1 MVRAEGESMT
11 DTYRS
16 AWKDDEVQALGEVAG
31 KFIGAEVMAH
41 RETWERQH
49 QVDRGVW
56 RKAANLGLLC
66 CSIPQEYGGG
76 GGTIAHELAI
86 CEAQGAAG
94 DWNWGNGVH
103 SGIVAHYLLAYG
115 TEEQKQTWLPAMASG
130 DVVGAIAM
138 TEPGTGS
145 DLQAVRTR
153 AVADADALIIDGAKT
168 FITNGQTAD
177 LVVVVAKSDPAAGSK
192 GISLVLVDTRDAAG
206 FTRGKTLDK
215 VGQHGADTSELFFEG
230 VRVPITNVLGG
241 VPGRGFGQL
250 MTQLAQERLFIGAMA
265 VASMETALRDTV
277 AYTKQR
283 QAFGQSIFDF
293 QNSKFVLAEV
303 ATTAHI
309 ARVFL
314 DSCIERHLAGRLD
327 ATTAAMAKWW
337 LTEQQTQVI
346 DRCLQL
352 YGGYGYIRE
361 YSIARMYQ
369 DARVQKIY
377 GGANEIMKDLIARA
391 L

>member
-1 MVRAEGESMT
+1 MN

-16 AWKDDEVQALGEVAG
+16 DWKDDEVQALVEVAS
-31 KFIGAEVMAH
+31 KFIEAEVMAH
-41 RETWERQH
+41 RDTWERQ
-49 QVDRGVW
+49 QRMDRDVW
-56 RKAANLGLLC
+56 LKAGNLGLLC

-76 GGTIAHELAI
+76 GGTIAHDLAV
-86 CEAQGAAG
+86 CEAQAAAG
-94 DWNWGNGVH
+94 DWSWGNGVH

-115 TEEQKQTWLPAMASG
+115 TQQQKRVWLPAMACG

-145 DLQAVRTR
+145 DLKAVRTK
-153 AVADADALIIDGAKT
+153 AVADGDVLIVDGTKT

-177 LVVVVAKSDPAAGSK
+177 LVIVVAKTDPTAGSK

-206 FTRGKTLDK
+206 FTRGRTLDK

-230 VRVPITNVLGG
+230 VRVPKDNILGG
-241 VPGRGFGQL
+241 VSGRGFGQL
-250 MTQLAQERLFIGAMA
+250 MTQLAQERLIIGVMA
-265 VASMETALRDTV
+265 VASMETALRETV

-283 QAFGQSIFDF
+283 EAFGQRIFDF

-314 DSCIERHLAGRLD
+314 DSCVERLLAGQLD

-352 YGGYGYIRE
+352 YGGYGYMRE
-361 YSIARMYQ
+361 YPIARMYQ
-369 DARVQKIY
+369 DARVQKIV
-377 GGANEIMKDLIARA
+377 GGTNEIMKELIARA

>member
-1 MVRAEGESMT
+1 VNDS
-11 DTYRS
+11 YRS
-16 AWKDDEVQALGEVAG
+16 AWKDDEVQALVEVAR
-31 KFIGAEVMAH
+31 KFIDSEVMAH
-41 RETWERQH
+41 RETWERQ
-49 QVDRGVW
+49 QRMDRDVW
-56 RKAANLGLLC
+56 RKAGNLGLLC

-76 GGTIAHELAI
+76 GGTIAHDLAV
-86 CEAQGAAG
+86 CESQATAG
-94 DWNWGNGVH
+94 DWSWGNGVH

-115 TEEQKQTWLPAMASG
+115 TEEQKHMWLPAMSSG

-145 DLQAVRTR
+145 DLKAVRTK
-153 AVADADALIIDGAKT
+153 AVADGDVLIIDGAKT

-177 LVVVVAKSDPAAGSK
+177 LVIVVAKTDPTAGSK

-206 FTRGKTLDK
+206 FTRGRTLDK

-230 VRVPITNVLGG
+230 VRVPTNNVLGG

-250 MTQLAQERLFIGAMA
+250 MTQLAQERLIIGVMA
-265 VASMETALRDTV
+265 VASMETALRETV

-283 QAFGQSIFDF
+283 QAFGQRIFDF
-293 QNSKFVLAEV
+293 QNSKFVLAEA

-314 DSCIERHLAGRLD
+314 DSCIERLLAGQLD

-352 YGGYGYIRE
+352 YGGYGYMRE
-361 YSIARMYQ
+361 YPIARMYQ
-369 DARVQKIY
+369 DARVQKIV
-377 GGANEIMKDLIARA
+377 GGTNEIMKELIARA

>member
-1 MVRAEGESMT
+1 M
-11 DTYRS
+11 
-16 AWKDDEVQALGEVAG
+16 
-31 KFIGAEVMAH
+31 
-41 RETWERQH
+41 
-49 QVDRGVW
+49 
-56 RKAANLGLLC
+56 
-66 CSIPQEYGGG
+66 
-76 GGTIAHELAI
+76 
-86 CEAQGAAG
+86 
-94 DWNWGNGVH
+94 
-103 SGIVAHYLLAYG
+103 
-115 TEEQKQTWLPAMASG
+115 
-130 DVVGAIAM
+130 
-138 TEPGTGS
+138 
-145 DLQAVRTR
+145 
-153 AVADADALIIDGAKT
+153 
-168 FITNGQTAD
+168 
-177 LVVVVAKSDPAAGSK
+177 
-192 GISLVLVDTRDAAG
+192 LVDTREAVG
-206 FTRGKTLDK
+206 FARGRTLDK

-230 VRVPITNVLGG
+230 VCVPMTNVLGG

-250 MTQLAQERLFIGAMA
+250 MTQLAKERLFIGAMA

-277 AYTKQR
+277 AYTRQR

-303 ATTAHI
+303 STTAHI

-314 DSCIERHLAGRLD
+314 DSCIERQLAGRLD

-352 YGGYGYIRE
+352 HGGYGYIRE
-361 YSIARMYQ
+361 YRIARMYQ

>member
-1 MVRAEGESMT
+1 MT
-11 DTYRS
+11 ETYRS
-16 AWKDDEVQALGEVAG
+16 AWKDDEIQALSEVAA
-31 KFIGAEVMAH
+31 KFIDVEVMAH

-49 QVDRGVW
+49 QVDRSVW
-56 RKAANLGLLC
+56 RKAGDLGFLC

-76 GGTIAHELAI
+76 GGTIAHDLAI

-94 DWNWGNGVH
+94 DWNWGYMVH
-103 SGIVAHYLLAYG
+103 SGIVAHYILAYG
-115 TEEQKQTWLPAMASG
+115 TEEQKRTWLPPMASG
-130 DVVGAIAM
+130 EVVGAIAM

-145 DLQAVRTR
+145 DLKAVRTK
-153 AVADADALIIDGAKT
+153 AVVDGDALVIDGSKT
-168 FITNGQTAD
+168 FISNGQTAD
-177 LVVVVAKSDPAAGSK
+177 LVIVVAKTDPAAGSK

-206 FTRGKTLDK
+206 FARGRTLDK
-215 VGQHGADTSELFFEG
+215 VGQLGADTSELFFDG
-230 VRVPITNVLGG
+230 VRVPAANILGG
-241 VPGRGFGQL
+241 VPGLGFGQL
-250 MTQLAQERLFIGAMA
+250 MTQLAQERLFIGVMA
-265 VASMETALRDTV
+265 VAAMETAVQDTV

-283 QAFGQSIFDF
+283 QAFGKSIFDF

-309 ARVFL
+309 ARVFV
-314 DSCIERHLAGRLD
+314 DSCIERYFAGQLD

-361 YSIARMYQ
+361 YRIARLFQ
-369 DARVQKIY
+369 DSRVQKIY
-377 GGANEIMKDLIARA
+377 GGANEIMKDLISRA